1 MTPVKP
7 IASAAGAAAILL
19 LALTACSSP
28 NGGQPAPASS
38 NPASSSTAASDV
50 PKVANPLDVAKYEQD
65 PCSVLTQAQAAQ
77 AFNAVRNR
85 KIAGNVAPV
94 CTWNDS
100 ENSSLAIGLL
110 PGQGGLATVYQNRSN
125 SGYFE
130 PAPSIDGYPA
140 VFTNVLDNRSDGGCQ
155 VAVGVRADEAFTSS
169 VILFKKSPSYGDPC
183 SVALKAA
190 GAALA
195 TIKAGA

>member
-1 MTPVKP
+1 MKP
-7 IASAAGAAAILL
+7 IATAAGAASILL
-19 LALTACSSP
+19 VLTACSSP

-38 NPASSSTAASDV
+38 NPPASSSNAASDV
-50 PKVANPLDVAKYEQD
+50 PKVPNPLDVAKYEQD

-110 PGQGGLATVYQNRSN
+110 PGQGGLATVYKNRS
-125 SGYFE
+125 STGYFE

-169 VILFKKSPSYGDPC
+169 VILFKQSPSYGDPC

>member
-1 MTPVKP
+1 VKP
-7 IASAAGAAAILL
+7 IAFASSVLL
-19 LALTACSSP
+19 LALAACSSP
-28 NGGQPAPASS
+28 NGGKPAPASS
-38 NPASSSTAASDV
+38 NQPASSSNAASDV
-50 PKVANPLDVAKYEQD
+50 PKVTNPLDVAKYEQD

-77 AFNAVRNR
+77 AFNAVRSR

-110 PGQGGLATVYQNRSN
+110 PGQGGLATVYQNRS
-125 SGYFE
+125 STGYFE

-155 VAVGVRADEAFTSS
+155 VAVGVRDNEAFTSS
-169 VILFKKSPSYGDPC
+169 VILFKQSPSYGDPC